1 MTDQSHQSHQGKWTT
16 FFAMIATS
24 IVTMFVLKYS
34 NVWEPSHVFFS
45 QTRMWMA
52 LMMGM
57 AMIVIMLGFMWGM
70 YRTLATK
77 VLVMA
82 GAILGFF
89 LFLWLARSQATVEDE
104 AWMKA
109 MIPHHSIAVLT
120 SSRAEISDPRVRE
133 LADAI
138 IEAQV
143 KEIAEMELLL
153 EDIEANGEMG
163 DGTPLPARSAELT
176 PELLEEA
183 KKAVERPIIENA
195 REEVEVGDKGR
206 GQGGLTS
213 SVGFVFATRRPIRI
227 VSRQN

>member
-1 MTDQSHQSHQGKWTT
+1 MNQGSSSHGGKWTT

-34 NVWEPSHVFFS
+34 NIYEADHAFFS

-70 YRTLATK
+70 YKTFMTK
-77 VLVMA
+77 VLVMIS
-82 GAILGFF
+82 AIAGFF
-89 LFLWLARSQATVEDE
+89 LFLFLARSQATVEDE

-120 SSRAEISDPRVRE
+120 SRRAEISDPRVRE

-143 KEIAEMELLL
+143 KEIAEMKLLL
-153 EDIEANGEMG
+153 ADIEANGEMG
-163 DGTPLPARSAELT
+163 DGTPLPPRTAELT
-176 PELLEEA
+176 PELLDEA
-183 KKAVERPIIENA
+183 EKAVEREVTPDM
-195 REEVEVGDKGR
+195 REQVEVAR
-206 GQGGLTS
+206 
-213 SVGFVFATRRPIRI
+213 
-227 VSRQN
+227 

>member
-1 MTDQSHQSHQGKWTT
+1 MNDQQENSHSSSNRGKWTT

-34 NVWEPSHVFFS
+34 NVYEPDHVFFS

-57 AMIVIMLGFMWGM
+57 AMIVVMLGFMWGM
-70 YRTLATK
+70 YKTLTTK
-77 VLVMA
+77 IIVMVA
-82 GAILGFF
+82 AIAGFF
-89 LFLWLARSQATVEDE
+89 LFLFLARSQATVEDE

-120 SSRAEISDPRVRE
+120 SRRAEISDPRVRK

-143 KEIAEMELLL
+143 KEIAEMKLLL
-153 EDIEANGEMG
+153 EDIEVNGEMG
-163 DGTPLPARSAELT
+163 SGEALPPRTAELT
-176 PELLEEA
+176 PELLQEA
-183 KKAVERPIIENA
+183 KKAVERPVTPELL
-195 REEVEVGDKGR
+195 EEVETG
-206 GQGGLTS
+206 T
-213 SVGFVFATRRPIRI
+213 
-227 VSRQN
+227 

>member
-1 MTDQSHQSHQGKWTT
+1 MANVNSTSTEHAHQSKWPT
-16 FFAMIATS
+16 FAAMIATS

-34 NVWEPSHVFFS
+34 NVYETGHIWFS

-70 YRTLATK
+70 YRTFQTK
-77 VLVMA
+77 VMVMI
-82 GAILGFF
+82 GALIGFAVF
-89 LFLWLARSQATVEDE
+89 LFLARSQTTVDDH
-104 AWMKA
+104 AYMKA

-120 SSRAEISDPRVRE
+120 SRRAQISDPRVRE

-143 KEIAEMELLL
+143 KEIAQMELLL

-163 DGTPLPARSAELT
+163 DGTPLPPRTAALT
-176 PELLEEA
+176 PELQAEA
-183 KKAVERPIIENA
+183 EAAVG
-195 REEVEVGDKGR
+195 REVTPEMRDELD
-206 GQGGLTS
+206 S
-213 SVGFVFATRRPIRI
+213 SR
-227 VSRQN
+227 

>member
-1 MTDQSHQSHQGKWTT
+1 MSGSTHHGKSSKWPT

-34 NVWEPSHVFFS
+34 NVWEPNHVYFS
-45 QTRMWMA
+45 QTRMYMA
-52 LMMGM
+52 LLMGM

-70 YRTLATK
+70 YKTLTTK
-77 VLVMA
+77 VLVMV
-82 GAILGFF
+82 GAIIGFA

-120 SSRAEISDPRVRE
+120 SSRADISDPRVRE

-143 KEIAEMELLL
+143 REIAEMELLL
-153 EDIEANGEMG
+153 ADIEANGEMG
-163 DGTPLPARSAELT
+163 DGTPIAPRSAELT

-183 KKAVERPIIENA
+183 KKVVKRDIGEDA
-195 REEVEVGDKGR
+195 REEVEVGD
-206 GQGGLTS
+206 
-213 SVGFVFATRRPIRI
+213 
-227 VSRQN
+227 

>member
-1 MTDQSHQSHQGKWTT
+1 MKSDTQASNDQRNQSRWPT
-16 FFAMIATS
+16 FAAMIATS

-34 NVWEPSHVFFS
+34 NVYEAGHIWFS

-70 YRTLATK
+70 YRTFLTK

-82 GAILGFF
+82 GAVLGFILF
-89 LFLWLARSQATVEDE
+89 LFLARSQATVDDE

-120 SSRAEISDPRVRE
+120 SRRAEISDPRVRE

-143 KEIAEMELLL
+143 KEIAQMEMLL
-153 EDIEANGEMG
+153 EDIEENGEQG
-163 DGTPLPARSAELT
+163 SGEALPARSAELT
-176 PELLEEA
+176 PELRR
-183 KKAVERPIIENA
+183 KARA
-195 REEVEVGDKGR
+195 DA
-206 GQGGLTS
+206 GLTE
-213 SVGFVFATRRPIRI
+213 GE
-227 VSRQN
+227 

>member
-1 MTDQSHQSHQGKWTT
+1 MQNQNSGSHHGKWST

-34 NVWEPSHVFFS
+34 NIYEADHAFFS

-70 YRTLATK
+70 YKTFATK
-77 VLVMA
+77 VVVMV
-82 GAILGFF
+82 GAIAGFF
-89 LFLWLARSQATVEDE
+89 LFLFLARSQSTVGDE

-120 SSRAEISDPRVRE
+120 SRRAEISDPRVRK
-133 LADAI
+133 LADSI

-143 KEIAEMELLL
+143 KEIAEMKLLL
-153 EDIEANGEMG
+153 EDIERNGEMG
-163 DGTPLPARSAELT
+163 DGTPLPPRTADLA
-176 PELLEEA
+176 PELLE
-183 KKAVERPIIENA
+183 KARKTVERPATPEIAEEIEPGA
-195 REEVEVGDKGR
+195 
-206 GQGGLTS
+206 
-213 SVGFVFATRRPIRI
+213 
-227 VSRQN
+227 

>member
-1 MTDQSHQSHQGKWTT
+1 MATENSTSSEQAHQSKWPT
-16 FFAMIATS
+16 FAAMIATS

-34 NVWEPSHVFFS
+34 NVYETGHIWFS

-70 YRTLATK
+70 YRTFVTK
-77 VLVMA
+77 VLVMV
-82 GAILGFF
+82 GAVIGFALF
-89 LFLWLARSQATVEDE
+89 LFLARSQATVDDR
-104 AWMKA
+104 AFMKA

-120 SSRAEISDPRVRE
+120 SRRAQISDPRVRE

-143 KEIAEMELLL
+143 KEIAQMELLL

-163 DGTPLPARSAELT
+163 DGTPLPPRTAALT
-176 PELLEEA
+176 PELQAEA
-183 KKAVERPIIENA
+183 EAAVGREVTPEM
-195 REEVEVGDKGR
+195 REELD
-206 GQGGLTS
+206 S
-213 SVGFVFATRRPIRI
+213 SL
-227 VSRQN
+227 

>member
-1 MTDQSHQSHQGKWTT
+1 MNDQQGNSHGSSHQGKWAT

-34 NVWEPSHVFFS
+34 NVYEPDHVFFS

-70 YRTLATK
+70 YKTLTTK
-77 VLVMA
+77 IIVMVA
-82 GAILGFF
+82 AIAGFF
-89 LFLWLARSQATVEDE
+89 LFLFLARSQATVEDE

-120 SSRAEISDPRVRE
+120 SRRAEISDPRVRK

-143 KEIAEMELLL
+143 KEIAEMKLLL
-153 EDIEANGEMG
+153 EDIEVNGEMG
-163 DGTPLPARSAELT
+163 SGEPLPPRTAELT

-183 KKAVERPIIENA
+183 KKAVERPVTPELL
-195 REEVEVGDKGR
+195 EEVETG
-206 GQGGLTS
+206 T
-213 SVGFVFATRRPIRI
+213 
-227 VSRQN
+227 

>member
-1 MTDQSHQSHQGKWTT
+1 MAATGNHQSNHSGKWIT

-34 NVWEPSHVFFS
+34 NLHSPDHVWFS
-45 QTRMWMA
+45 QTRMWMS

-77 VLVMA
+77 VLVMV
-82 GAILGFF
+82 GAVIGFALFAF
-89 LFLWLARSQATVEDE
+89 LMRSQTTVDDT

-109 MIPHHSIAVLT
+109 MIPHHSIAVQT
-120 SSRAEISDPRVRE
+120 STQANISDPRVRE

-143 KEIAEMELLL
+143 REIAQMEMLIA
-153 EDIEANGEMG
+153 DIEANGEHG
-163 DGTPLPARSAELT
+163 DGQPIAPRSAELT
-176 PELLEEA
+176 PQLEAEA
-183 KKAVERPIIENA
+183 RRAA
-195 REEVEVGDKGR
+195 GLAEE
-206 GQGGLTS
+206 
-213 SVGFVFATRRPIRI
+213 
-227 VSRQN
+227 

>member
-1 MTDQSHQSHQGKWTT
+1 MANENSTPTEQTHQSKWPT
-16 FFAMIATS
+16 FAAMIATS

-34 NVWEPSHVFFS
+34 NVYEAGHIWFS

-70 YRTLATK
+70 YRTFPTK
-77 VLVMA
+77 VLVMV
-82 GAILGFF
+82 GAVIGFALF
-89 LFLWLARSQATVEDE
+89 LFLARSQATVDDQTY
-104 AWMKA
+104 MKA

-120 SSRAEISDPRVRE
+120 SRRAQISDPRVRE

-143 KEIAEMELLL
+143 KEIAQMELLL

-163 DGTPLPARSAELT
+163 DGKPLPPRTAALT
-176 PELLEEA
+176 PKLQAEA
-183 KKAVERPIIENA
+183 ESAIGREVTPEM
-195 REEVEVGDKGR
+195 REEFD
-206 GQGGLTS
+206 S
-213 SVGFVFATRRPIRI
+213 SR
-227 VSRQN
+227 

>member
-1 MTDQSHQSHQGKWTT
+1 MNQDSSSHGGKWTT

-34 NVWEPSHVFFS
+34 NIYEADHAFFS

-70 YRTLATK
+70 YKTFMTK
-77 VLVMA
+77 VLVMI
-82 GAILGFF
+82 GAIAGFF
-89 LFLWLARSQATVEDE
+89 LFLFLARSQATVEDE

-120 SSRAEISDPRVRE
+120 SRRAEISDPRVRE

-143 KEIAEMELLL
+143 KEIAEMKLLL
-153 EDIEANGEMG
+153 ADIEANGEMG
-163 DGTPLPARSAELT
+163 DGTPLPPRTAKLT
-176 PELLEEA
+176 PELMDEA
-183 KKAVERPIIENA
+183 EKAVEREITPDI
-195 REEVEVGDKGR
+195 REGVEVAR
-206 GQGGLTS
+206 
-213 SVGFVFATRRPIRI
+213 
-227 VSRQN
+227 

>member
-1 MTDQSHQSHQGKWTT
+1 MADETQAHDRHHEQDHHGKWTT

-34 NVWEPSHVFFS
+34 NVWEPSHVYFS

-70 YRTLATK
+70 YKTLKTK
-77 VLVMA
+77 IAVMVLAV
-82 GAILGFF
+82 LGFVLF
-89 LFLWLARSQATVEDE
+89 LFLARSQTTVGDE

-120 SSRAEISDPRVRE
+120 SARANISDPRVRE

-163 DGTPLPARSAELT
+163 DGTAIPARTTELT
-176 PELLEEA
+176 PELLDEA
-183 KKAVERPIIENA
+183 KDRVRREPTADA
-195 REEVEVGDKGR
+195 RDEVALGE
-206 GQGGLTS
+206 
-213 SVGFVFATRRPIRI
+213 
-227 VSRQN
+227 